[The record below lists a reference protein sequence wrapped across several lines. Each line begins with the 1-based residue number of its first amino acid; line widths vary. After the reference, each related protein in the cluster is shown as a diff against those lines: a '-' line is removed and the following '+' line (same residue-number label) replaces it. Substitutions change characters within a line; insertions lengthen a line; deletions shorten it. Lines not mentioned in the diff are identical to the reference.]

1 MCCAE
6 TELCVL
12 SASRIVGDI
21 SFNALSREGTQRTE
35 EGVAWRKKALE
46 TYNTVISVIKSLR
59 VAT

>member
-1 MCCAE
+1 M
-6 TELCVL
+6 L